1 VGFCGILE
9 MYRLGNTPFGKI
21 WEKGLAVQRDFSDG
35 EPGLSR
41 RWWLLWQQK
50 FDHMT
55 DEAYVREK
63 VRSIS
68 NEASAAIGRF
78 TPE

>member
-1 VGFCGILE
+1 

-21 WEKGLAVQRDFSDG
+21 SEKVLAVQRDFSDA
-35 EPGLSR
+35 ELGLSR

-55 DEAYVREK
+55 DEAYVREE
-63 VRSIS
+63 VRTIL
-68 NEASAAIGRF
+68 NEASAAIGRL
-78 TPE
+78 TLNS